1 MTNILTFSPESPNT
15 SENNLNHV
23 DFETM
28 GFTDAGKVG
37 GSTSAF
43 NISLER
49 FFSRLLL
56 NKDTQ
61 EYSVGS
67 RNGEAE
73 IKINMTKEKIS
84 AHNNEITRLQNKVL
98 PEAEAKLNEATET
111 MNEFKVNPTKFVKE
125 EEDRLLLW
133 IYGCLSLFITVFL
146 YFFYSSVIYSA
157 VFRDISI
164 TKYTI
169 FNSIFYPKA
178 IEEAY
183 FKGLAALMLVLFA
196 PFIFLG
202 LGMAIE
208 HVKTKK
214 NNNYKYAWVGVA
226 LFTFLV
232 DSLLAYHI
240 SERIY
245 NSKAI
250 NTYGNVKPFSL
261 FDAVTDLNFWII
273 IALGFCV
280 YILFGYIFS
289 LYNEQRL
296 SKNKYKD
303 FEKMLKEK
311 VDNASADVEQI
322 KENIK
327 QLEEKIY
334 SLNISISEVHKEYD
348 KIFYSPNELIKIIS
362 DYALG
367 WIKYL
372 QNAKYQESDIQK
384 IETALNNF
392 YIQKGIK

>member
-1 MTNILTFSPESPNT
+1 MTSIITFSPESQNKP
-15 SENNLNHV
+15 ENNLNNI

-37 GSTSAF
+37 GSAAAF

-56 NKDTQ
+56 NRDTQ
-61 EYSVGS
+61 EYNIGS
-67 RNGEAE
+67 KNGEAE
-73 IKINMTKEKIS
+73 IKINMTKEKIT
-84 AHNNEITRLQNKVL
+84 AHSNEITRLQSKVL
-98 PEAEAKLNEATET
+98 PEAEANLMEATET
-111 MNEFKVNPTKFVKE
+111 MNEFKINPTKFVKE

-178 IEEAY
+178 IEEASS
-183 FKGLAALMLVLFA
+183 KGLAAFMLVLFA

-202 LGMAIE
+202 LGLAIE
-208 HVKTKK
+208 HVKAKK
-214 NNNYKYAWVGVA
+214 NNKYQYAWVGVA

-232 DSLLAYHI
+232 DALLAYHI

-250 NTYGNVKPFSL
+250 NTFGNVQPFTL
-261 FDAVTDLNFWII
+261 FDAFVDLNFWII

-289 LYNEQRL
+289 LYNEQR
-296 SKNKYKD
+296 SNKNKFKD
-303 FEKMLKEK
+303 FEKILLEK
-311 VDNASADVEQI
+311 VENASNVVVNI
-322 KENIK
+322 KEDIK

-334 SLNISISEVHKEYD
+334 SLNVSISEVHKEYD

-372 QNAKYQESDIQK
+372 QNARTPESEIQK
-384 IETALNNF
+384 IEYALNNF
-392 YIQKGIK
+392 YTQKGIK